1 MQLSLSH
8 EGEFG
13 FTAVLTLK
21 LDKENSGLFANL
33 FYYNKTKGEMEFI
46 CLDRIAEDGTVKLVQ
61 RIISN

>member
-21 LDKENSGLFANL
+21 LDKENSGLFAQEVNWE
-33 FYYNKTKGEMEFI
+33 K
-46 CLDRIAEDGTVKLVQ
+46 VLVDTTYRLQ
-61 RIISN
+61 R